1 MGDDYTFLD
10 CPGFGRVRPQRCA
23 PRWPAVDAAVV
34 VCEADERKVSQLQLV
49 LRELEDLKSRAFS
62 SSTRST
68 RPTGAGARDA

>member
-1 MGDDYTFLD
+1 MRAAL
-10 CPGFGRVRPQRCA
+10 
-23 PRWPAVDAAVV
+23 PAVDAAVV

-68 RPTGAGARDA
+68 RPTGGARDA